1 MKVGL
6 LLCDHV
12 AVPLQDASNGDY
24 DNIYSSMLNKAARNL
39 NLERGMTIESYF
51 VVDECFPE
59 STDECDAWL
68 VTCSHHDSYSRE
80 PWIIRLKQFVMDVYC
95 AGKPLVGICF
105 GHQLIAMTLGGK
117 VARRKQWIAGVQ
129 SIQLKSNPVSSKINI
144 KLLGI
149 HRDEVV
155 LAPENASV
163 IGSTP
168 NVPIS
173 VILISPNVL
182 TFQYHIEYTK
192 KYFNALIKSRQGIL
206 GTDITQSALNEL
218 EQELDSES
226 IAIDVLKFLKDK
238 CNQKK

>member
-12 AVPLQDASNGDY
+12 AVPLQDTSNGDY
-24 DNIYSSMLNKAARNL
+24 DNVYSLMLNNAASKVH
-39 NLERGMTIESYF
+39 LEGEMTIESYF
-51 VVDECFPE
+51 VVDESFPE

-68 VTCSHHDSYSRE
+68 VTCSHHDSYSQE
-80 PWIIRLKQFVMDVYC
+80 PWIIRLKQFVVEVFC
-95 AGKPLVGICF
+95 TGKPLIGICF
-105 GHQLIAMTLGGK
+105 GHQLISIALGGK

-129 SIQLKSNPVSSKINI
+129 SIQLKPNPISSKNNI

-155 LAPENASV
+155 LPPKKATV
-163 IGSTP
+163 IGSTS

-192 KYFNALIKSRQGIL
+192 KYFNALIKSRQGAI

-218 EQELDSES
+218 EQELDNES
-226 IAIDVLKFLKDK
+226 IAIDVLKFMIG
-238 CNQKK
+238 